1 MTRNMRDRLKGSTF
15 HQGRCRS
22 PPRECSTVQ
31 RDGLALLEENRM
43 GRLGSSSSPSAAG
56 WARARPQG
64 GGCRFREA
72 QRNSLSARTA
82 PAAGIHRTRYIMT
95 PAPHSERRRATLAPL
110 PSHET
115 GNRTP
120 FQVSAHDYRTWGHL
134 RSGNDAS
141 FSAASFVAGPVS
153 AGRKGRLGNV
163 VLHRPAAKL
172 AGPSLGSSAGIEVGR
187 WGAGVVLGQAGLRA
201 VSLAGRAHRR
211 SGPSAYT

>member
-64 GGCRFREA
+64 GGCRLREA

-82 PAAGIHRTRYIMT
+82 L
-95 PAPHSERRRATLAPL
+95 ER
-110 PSHET
+110 E
-115 GNRTP
+115 
-120 FQVSAHDYRTWGHL
+120 
-134 RSGNDAS
+134 
-141 FSAASFVAGPVS
+141 
-153 AGRKGRLGNV
+153 
-163 VLHRPAAKL
+163 
-172 AGPSLGSSAGIEVGR
+172 
-187 WGAGVVLGQAGLRA
+187 RA
-201 VSLAGRAHRR
+201 VSAPPAAPALSPAEIARSSPGRRHTQDTAHHDPGSAFGAAARHARATSVARNRKPDAVPGLRSRLQNVGPLAQRK
-211 SGPSAYT
+211 